1 MKKTTTLLF
10 VFNMAIQFCFA
21 QTIPLPPQ
29 SLDKGWVRIKVE
41 NLGTIDL
48 PPNMEVQG
56 GSYKEIMDTIKEING
71 ISASKVIFQQ
81 KNLNSFDKNS
91 FNTYA
96 RVFIRSEI
104 GTSGDYKKLK
114 TSTFSQAELTELN
127 NSYKSEI
134 KLAAASSNAK
144 VLEWYQAK
152 QSTINGMTCVT
163 FGYKRQLGSNPPVKV
178 TFYIFHNY
186 DRMHTLTFEYRIA
199 DANVWESTFDKILKS
214 YRITNIK

>member
-1 MKKTTTLLF
+1 MKAKSIFALF
-10 VFNMAIQFCFA
+10 FLCSNIISA

-29 SLDKGWVRIKVE
+29 SLEQGWERIKVE

-56 GSYKEIMDTIKEING
+56 GSYKQITETIKEING

-114 TSTFSQAELTELN
+114 TSIYSQTELTELN

-134 KLAAASSNAK
+134 QQAAASSNAK

-152 QSTINGMTCVT
+152 QTNINGMTCVT
-163 FGYKRQLGSNPPVKV
+163 LGYKRQLGNNPPVKV

-186 DRMHTLTFEYRIA
+186 DRMHVLTFEYRIA
-199 DANVWESTFDKILKS
+199 DTNVWESTFDKILKS